1 VKKKKASHFKGYD
14 GRVIDIKDQSIRVVL
29 ESQMKVVTID
39 RNFISDN
46 VDISAPTR
54 DTSRYG
60 MGSETPTH
68 PSRAP
73 LHPYMTPTRDPGA
86 TPIHDGMRTPM
97 RYRAWNPYA
106 PMSPPR
112 DKWEE
117 GNLAS

>member
-1 VKKKKASHFKGYD
+1 MFKGYD
-14 GRVIDIKDQSIRVVL
+14 GRAVDIKGQSIRVVL

-39 RNFISDN
+39 RNFIFDN
-46 VDISAPTR
+46 VIISAPAR

-68 PSRAP
+68 PLRTP

-86 TPIHDGMRTPM
+86 TPIHDDMRTPM
-97 RYRAWNPYA
+97 RDRAWNPYA